1 MACVTCPVHKTQS
14 LQLPTT
20 HEVTAQYLA
29 VQTTAAPI
37 ADQEAA
43 VTGATQGEVRKHM
56 VIFFTVSLQTILCY
70 CVYILHCDLCSTRL

>member
-43 VTGATQGEVRKHM
+43 VTGATQGEV
-56 VIFFTVSLQTILCY
+56 
-70 CVYILHCDLCSTRL
+70 